1 MPTLPHFGLG
11 FGEMAGEFPPPREHT
26 MGLNN
31 LEQLLGR
38 LGRSPGWEQL
48 RRYQLVKEAW
58 QKVIDPR
65 FHDCTK
71 PLGIQREVLTVAVIS
86 PALAQNLQ
94 LQRINLLAQLNREL
108 PEPLADLR
116 FSPLHW
122 HQQHSGKPP
131 EASAPMPRPA
141 PPSPG
146 DRREKVTSATEALD
160 QWLTTLKRRAEVLQP
175 CPQCGSAVNPGEI
188 ERWGRCSVCARQP
201 WQEIFSQSRP
211 EKDGSH

>member
-1 MPTLPHFGLG
+1 
-11 FGEMAGEFPPPREHT
+11 

-31 LEQLLGR
+31 LDHLLGHLR
-38 LGRSPGWEQL
+38 RSPGWEQL

-65 FHDCTK
+65 LQDCTK
-71 PLGIQREVLTVAVIS
+71 PLGIQRSVLTVAVIS

-94 LQRINLLAQLNREL
+94 LQRINLLAKLNREL
-108 PEPLADLR
+108 TEPLEDLR

-122 HQQHSGKPP
+122 HQQHSGKLP

-141 PPSPG
+141 PLPLG
-146 DRREKVTSATEALD
+146 DRREKVTSAAEALEK
-160 QWLTTLKRRAEVLQP
+160 WLTTLKERAQVFQP

-188 ERWGRCSVCARQP
+188 ERWGRCSVCATKP
-201 WQEIFSQSRP
+201 WREIFSQSRP
-211 EKDGSH
+211 EKDGYR

>member
-1 MPTLPHFGLG
+1 
-11 FGEMAGEFPPPREHT
+11 

-31 LEQLLGR
+31 LDHLLGHLR
-38 LGRSPGWEQL
+38 RSPGWEQL

-65 FHDCTK
+65 LQDCTK
-71 PLGIQREVLTVAVIS
+71 PLGIQRSVLTVAVIS

-94 LQRINLLAQLNREL
+94 LQRINLLAKLNREL
-108 PEPLADLR
+108 TEPLEDLR

-122 HQQHSGKPP
+122 HQQHSGKLP

-141 PPSPG
+141 PPPPG
-146 DRREKVTSATEALD
+146 DRREKVTSAAEALEK
-160 QWLTTLKRRAEVLQP
+160 WLTTLKERAEVLQS

-188 ERWGRCSVCARQP
+188 ERWGCCSVCATKP
-201 WQEIFSQSRP
+201 WREIFSQSRP
-211 EKDGSH
+211 EKDGHR